1 MICVINRVKQS
12 NSFQYLCTMV
22 ELGKLNTMNI
32 LRDTSVG
39 MFLGGPDFED
49 TLLPNRYVPIDKR
62 VGDEIE
68 VFIYLDSEDR
78 PVATTDL
85 PLVMRDGYASL
96 RVNDVNKIGAFL
108 DWGLEKDLLLP
119 FREQTKRVN
128 RDERVFVKV
137 KLDELSNRLYATMK
151 WKKDLSDEKP
161 HYYSGEPVEVIIAST
176 TDLGYNA
183 IVDRKFNGLLYK
195 NEVFKPLQIGDI
207 LTAHVSKVREDNK
220 IDLLLEAAG
229 AAAIEPNAQ
238 IILDLL
244 DANEGVLG
252 LHDKSD
258 PEEIKRIARMSKK
271 AFKKAIGSLYK
282 QRRIELTDKGIKK
295 AADS

>member
-1 MICVINRVKQS
+1 M
-12 NSFQYLCTMV
+12 L
-22 ELGKLNTMNI
+22 ELGKLNTMVI

-62 VGDEIE
+62 VGDEME

-85 PLVMRDGYASL
+85 PYVMRDEFAAL
-96 RVNDVNKIGAFL
+96 NVKEVNRIGAFL

-119 FREQTKRVN
+119 FREQTKRVD

-137 KLDELSNRLYATMK
+137 ALDEVTNRLFATMK
-151 WKKDLSDEKP
+151 WKKDLSDETP
-161 HYYSGEPVEVIIAST
+161 HYYSGEPVDAIIASV
-176 TDLGYNA
+176 TDLGFNA
-183 IVDRKFNGLLYK
+183 IVDQKYNGLLYK
-195 NEVFKPLQIGDI
+195 NEVFKPIRIGDRVK
-207 LTAHVSKVREDNK
+207 AHVKKVREDNK
-220 IDLLLEAAG
+220 IDLQLEAAG
-229 AAAIEPNAQ
+229 AAGIEPNAQ
-238 IILDLL
+238 FILDLL
-244 DANEGVLG
+244 DDNEGTLG

-258 PEEIKRIARMSKK
+258 PEEIKRVARMSKK

-282 QRRIELTDKGIKK
+282 KKLIELLDAGIKK
-295 AADS
+295 VAASEEGTSE